1 MFCLFCYLLIQRNV
15 FAFSANLFRFCC
27 KITKRIGYLMEIK
40 SKRLQKSYQ
49 RGATRR
55 FCYLCARY
63 FYDSTFF
70 FCYFAA
76 RKLNETKINLED
88 MDLKQ
93 FTLLIGVA
101 SLPSLATAASHCLS
115 HHLQGGCGNSGLSRG
130 HSSPTS

>member
-1 MFCLFCYLLIQRNV
+1 MFCLFCYLLIWRKRLLILRNV
-15 FAFSANLFRFCC
+15 FAFLANLFRFCC

-101 SLPSLATAASHCLS
+101 SLPSMTTARSEERRVGKECR
-115 HHLQGGCGNSGLSRG
+115 SRW
-130 HSSPTS
+130 SPYH

>member
-15 FAFSANLFRFCC
+15 FAFSENLFRFCC

-76 RKLNETKINLED
+76 RKLIK
-88 MDLKQ
+88 LKMYGYIEK
-93 FTLLIGVA
+93 FRLKPNCRRWVFNFCEVWCGERKSFVLYVCSVTFVLLYLI
-101 SLPSLATAASHCLS
+101 
-115 HHLQGGCGNSGLSRG
+115 QKKFYI
-130 HSSPTS
+130 

>member
-15 FAFSANLFRFCC
+15 LAFSANLFRFCC

-49 RGATRR
+49 RGTTRR

-76 RKLNETKINLED
+76 RKLNETNNKPRRYGFKAVYIID
-88 MDLKQ
+88 RCSQ
-93 FTLLIGVA
+93 FAIPGNG
-101 SLPSLATAASHCLS
+101 SHCLS
-115 HHLQGGCGNSGLSRG
+115 HHLQGGCGSSGLSGG